1 MKTLKILTLLF
12 CCLIAACSHGPEP
25 IRYGKDACTHCK
37 MTIMD
42 KRFAAELITAKGK
55 VFKFDASEC
64 MAGFL
69 KENPAIATDLKSVF
83 LVNDFIGSGKFRDA
97 RKSFFLR
104 DSALSSPMG
113 GNLAAFLSR
122 SAAEAAKKNN
132 SAEIYDWPSLLSQN
146 KK

>member
-1 MKTLKILTLLF
+1 MKTLKLVLF
-12 CCLIAACSHGPEP
+12 FSCCLLVACSQGPDP

-55 VFKFDASEC
+55 VFKFDAAEC
-64 MAGFL
+64 MTGFL
-69 KENPAIATDLKSVF
+69 KENPALAGDLKSVF
-83 LVNDFIGSGKFRDA
+83 LVNDYSGSGIFADA

-104 DSALSSPMG
+104 DSSLSSPMG

-122 SAAEAAKKNN
+122 SAAERIKNDK
-132 SAEIYDWPSLLSQN
+132 SAVIYDWSSLLRQN
-146 KK
+146 N